1 MEYQELQEL
10 LLQAK
15 AEIVEKKGSE
25 IDRNNQVVR
34 KFIDV
39 YFKLKGK
46 KIGVDNCT
54 SCILDAYFELKQ
66 LNQTQFQIM
75 STEKKFKLKR
85 GLVSFDHTHYTPQT
99 MTDSVAIKMVQR
111 NKSNA
116 AYFEN
121 AEELLAAA
129 ATPAQAAKAAE
140 PVVAKTPE
148 PPVVADKSTAAKT
161 VVVTEKKPEPPAAQT
176 PKPTTKKPTAK
187 KK

>member
-15 AEIVEKKGSE
+15 QEIVEKKGSE

-121 AEELLAAA
+121 ADELLAAA
-129 ATPAQAAKAAE
+129 ATPAKAAE
-140 PVVAKTPE
+140 PVVTKTPE
-148 PPVVADKSTAAKT
+148 PPVVSNKSTTEKT
-161 VVVTEKKPEPPAAQT
+161 VVVTEKTPEPPA
-176 PKPTTKKPTAK
+176 PKPTTKKPNSK